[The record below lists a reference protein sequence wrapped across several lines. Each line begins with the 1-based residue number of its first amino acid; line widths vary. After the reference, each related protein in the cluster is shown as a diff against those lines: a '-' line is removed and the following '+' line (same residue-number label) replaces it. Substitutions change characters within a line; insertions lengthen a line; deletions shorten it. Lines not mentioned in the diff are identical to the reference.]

1 MDVDERGVDDRV
13 DGVNLARERRRMVSS
28 AGRRARQVADSMSFV
43 RAIRVRLGVMMRY
56 DRTMIELY
64 SIVGVWVDA
73 LFSFRVS
80 AHVSLG
86 DEFEE
91 SLLGSGAA

>member
-1 MDVDERGVDDRV
+1 
-13 DGVNLARERRRMVSS
+13 
-28 AGRRARQVADSMSFV
+28 MSFV
-43 RAIRVRLGVMMRY
+43 RAICVRLGVMMRY

-64 SIVGVWVDA
+64 SIVGVWIDA